1 MLAARFVSIVKSSF
15 SLILSCILL
24 AAAAPAMAS
33 SNWDE
38 LIWDT
43 DVWAS
48 ESPPDSDGD
57 GVTDDV
63 DNCPDNGNADQA
75 DLDDDDIGDVCDTD
89 IDGDGLITDQES
101 TYSTDP
107 YNSDTDGDG
116 INDGN
121 EVALGRNPAF
131 NEAVPVVTII
141 NSLLDE

>member
-1 MLAARFVSIVKSSF
+1 
-15 SLILSCILL
+15 
-24 AAAAPAMAS
+24 MAS

-75 DLDDDDIGDVCDTD
+75 DLDDDDIGDVCDSD
-89 IDGDGLITDQES
+89 IDGDGLMTDQES